1 MHAECPHCKS
11 VFRVAPRQLAA
22 AKGMVRC
29 GQCKG
34 VFNAAR
40 SLKPQQ
46 PPSIYRE
53 GSAAKLPI
61 PEVLDVDAEPEE
73 EQGVADLVLEEAP
86 PPSPTG
92 KRLFTAPDTV
102 VPINEPS
109 LMNGARSAAQQLDL
123 DVSRQEPE
131 AEPGPMTAEQTQE
144 VPSVLLE
151 DLQARA
157 VTQRY
162 SRGNT
167 AAWNLG
173 IAVLIVLLVAQ
184 LVYHQRAS
192 LAQYPQLYGYLVSA
206 CSVLRCEIAPRVDS
220 SKIELVNR
228 NIYSHPNEDSALMV
242 VATLVNHADFPQP
255 YPIVQISL
263 TNVQG
268 KVIAS
273 RRFKPEEYAAA
284 APAKGTPLMKP
295 ESPVNMHLELVNPGS
310 NALAFEFDF
319 L

>member
-34 VFNAAR
+34 VFNAAK

-53 GSAAKLPI
+53 ASTAKFSAAEAIQVYHERQHQPVA
-61 PEVLDVDAEPEE
+61 EV
-73 EQGVADLVLEEAP
+73 VLEETAQP
-86 PPSPTG
+86 QTTN
-92 KRLFTAPDTV
+92 KRFIAPDTV
-102 VPINEPS
+102 VPINEPT
-109 LMNGARSAAQQLDL
+109 LMNGVRSAAQQLNL

-131 AEPGPMTAEQTQE
+131 VGQPGPVTAQE

-157 VTQRY
+157 ASRRY
-162 SRGNT
+162 SRARTSALGAGV
-167 AAWNLG
+167 AAL
-173 IAVLIVLLVAQ
+173 VLLLTVQ
-184 LVYHQRAS
+184 GIYHNRAG
-192 LAQYPQLYGYLVSA
+192 LAQYPQFYNPLVRICA
-206 CSVLRCEIAPRVDS
+206 TLGCDIAPRIDS
-220 SKIELVNR
+220 SKIELVSR
-228 NIYSHPNEDSALMV
+228 NIYSHPNQDSALMV
-242 VATLVNHADFPQP
+242 VATLINHADFPQP
-255 YPIVQISL
+255 YPVVQISL

-268 KVIAS
+268 RVIAS
-273 RRFKPEEYAAA
+273 RRFRPEEYVA
-284 APAKGTPLMKP
+284 GTLVQDIPLMKP
-295 ESPVNMHLELVNPGS
+295 ESPVSMQLELVDPGS
-310 NALAFEFDF
+310 NAMAFEFDF